1 MVLGSKGIGVC
12 FLGVERHISEWVK
25 LWTPKSL
32 DSTRNQKTVAP
43 PNNSPP
49 KNDQMAGNGISMN
62 IFEEA
67 ITFSITVGV
76 PFSFVTFWGL
86 TCYTTLNPFF
96 QAFGHR
102 CLRSK
107 EALHFQIWLQP
118 SLSPKRRNIHKTS
131 RSAVRRRSVVFSHFC
146 WGLNYLNSPWVPSGR
161 GWSSTQ

>member
-1 MVLGSKGIGVC
+1 MLFGGWKTYFRMSQVVNSKILGFNKEPKNCGTTKQFIPEKRSNGWEWNINEHFWRGHHIFNHGWC
-12 FLGVERHISEWVK
+12 SIFIRYFLGFNM
-25 LWTPKSL
+25 LY
-32 DSTRNQKTVAP
+32 N
-43 PNNSPP
+43 
-49 KNDQMAGNGISMN
+49 
-62 IFEEA
+62 
-67 ITFSITVGV
+67 
-76 PFSFVTFWGL
+76 
-86 TCYTTLNPFF
+86 LNPFF